1 MRMSVLWRRVNTRG
15 RSSRRRRTRMAVAGA
30 IMASLAIVLSACG
43 SSPSS
48 ATNGSKPQ
56 AGPTAAEKQ
65 LLANL
70 AALEGYPK
78 FTPPGPALDAK
89 RLPSSTLVAVI
100 DNTPSVG
107 PLEQASAGIISAA
120 KTVGVTTKLLNGGAD
135 NTPSDDIS
143 LLEEAVNLH
152 PAVVLQVG
160 ILTALEAAG
169 LKYAKASHVPVIAVE
184 DAPPVGGVA
193 GEGSGPYIAGAA
205 QQNDYAEGKAVAE
218 YVGAHGPADAS
229 IGVIT
234 SNDIVPSNDIY
245 SGFTTELHSVCPK
258 CTVFS
263 QNVDT
268 ADWTTE
274 VTPTVTSMLD
284 AHPTMTYL
292 FPDVDGMAPWVTP
305 ALTAATHR
313 PTVISV
319 NATPG
324 ASMSAVK
331 SGLFTAEAG
340 DSWTLNG
347 WYAFDAALRTMLHL
361 PVQTNPAEPVTFF
374 TTTEMKAKN
383 LNPNSSALLFGDA
396 FQAGFRKLWGL
407 G

>member
-1 MRMSVLWRRVNTRG
+1 MRMSVLRRVNTRE
-15 RSSRRRRTRMAVAGA
+15 RSSRRRTRMAAAGA
-30 IMASLAIVLSACG
+30 IMASLAMVLSACG

-48 ATNGSKPQ
+48 PTNGSKPQ
-56 AGPTAAEKQ
+56 AGPSAAEKKQ

-160 ILTALEAAG
+160 ILTALEGAG
-169 LKYAKASHVPVIAVE
+169 LTYAKAHHVPVIAVE

-193 GEGSGPYIAGAA
+193 GEGSGPNIAGAA
-205 QQNDYAEGKAVAE
+205 QQNDYTEGKVVAE

-324 ASMSAVK
+324 AAMSAVK

-374 TTTEMKAKN
+374 TTAEMKAKN

-396 FQAGFRKLWGL
+396 FQAGFLKLWGL

>member
-1 MRMSVLWRRVNTRG
+1 
-15 RSSRRRRTRMAVAGA
+15 MAVAGA

-48 ATNGSKPQ
+48 ATNRSKPQ
-56 AGPTAAEKQ
+56 AGPSAAEKKR

-120 KTVGVTTKLLNGGAD
+120 KTVGLTTKLLNGGAD
-135 NTPSDDIS
+135 NTATDDIS

-160 ILTALEAAG
+160 ILTALETAG
-169 LKYAKASHVPVIAVE
+169 LTYAKAHHVPVIAVE

-205 QQNDYAEGKAVAE
+205 QQNDYAEGKVVAE

-234 SNDIVPSNDIY
+234 SNDIVPSNEIY

-258 CTVFS
+258 CTVFA

-324 ASMSAVK
+324 AAMSAVK

-340 DSWTLNG
+340 DSWTLDG
-347 WYAFDAALRTMLHL
+347 WYAFDAALRAMLHL

-374 TTTEMKAKN
+374 TTAEMKAKN
-383 LNPNSSALLFGDA
+383 LNPNSSAMLFGDA

>member
-1 MRMSVLWRRVNTRG
+1 MRISVPRRRVNTRG
-15 RSSRRRRTRMAVAGA
+15 RSSRRRTRMAVAGA

-56 AGPTAAEKQ
+56 AGPSAAEKKQ

-120 KTVGVTTKLLNGGAD
+120 KTVGLTTKLLNGGAD
-135 NTPSDDIS
+135 NTASDDIS

-160 ILTALEAAG
+160 ILTALEGAG
-169 LKYAKASHVPVIAVE
+169 LKYAKAHHVPVIAVE

-193 GEGSGPYIAGAA
+193 GEGSGPFIAGAA
-205 QQNDYAEGKAVAE
+205 QQNDYAEGKVVAE
-218 YVGAHGPADAS
+218 YVAAHGPADAS

-234 SNDIVPSNDIY
+234 SNDIVPSNEIY
-245 SGFTTELHSVCPK
+245 SGFTTELHEVCPK
-258 CTVFS
+258 CTVFA

-274 VTPTVTSMLD
+274 ITPTVTSMLD
-284 AHPTMTYL
+284 AHPTMTYF

-305 ALTAATHR
+305 ALTAATNR
-313 PTVISV
+313 PTVVSV

-324 ASMSAVK
+324 AAMSAVK

-340 DSWTLNG
+340 DSWILNG
-347 WYAFDAALRTMLHL
+347 WYAFDAALRAMLHL

-374 TTTEMKAKN
+374 TTAEMKAKN
-383 LNPNSSALLFGDA
+383 LNPNSSTLLFGDA

>member
-1 MRMSVLWRRVNTRG
+1 
-15 RSSRRRRTRMAVAGA
+15 
-30 IMASLAIVLSACG
+30 MASLAIVLSACG
-43 SSPSS
+43 SSSPAASQ
-48 ATNGSKPQ
+48 SKSN
-56 AGPTAAEKQ
+56 AGPSAAEKKQ

-78 FTPPGPALDAK
+78 FTPPGPPLDAK
-89 RLPSSTLVAVI
+89 RLPSSTLVVVI

-107 PLEQASAGIISAA
+107 PLEQSSAGIISAA
-120 KTVGVTTKLLNGGAD
+120 KTVGLTTKLLNGGAN
-135 NTPSDDIS
+135 NTASDDIS
-143 LLEEAVNLH
+143 LLDQAVNLH

-160 ILTALEAAG
+160 ILTALETSGLEYAA
-169 LKYAKASHVPVIAVE
+169 SHHVPVIAVE

-193 GEGSGPYIAGAA
+193 GEGSGRYIAGAA
-205 QQNDYAEGKAVAE
+205 QQNDYAEGEAVAE
-218 YVGAHGPADAS
+218 YVGANGPADAS

-245 SGFTTELHSVCPK
+245 SGFTTELHKVCPK
-258 CTVFS
+258 CTVFT

-268 ADWTTE
+268 ADWTTQ

-305 ALTAATHR
+305 ALTAAANK
-313 PTVISV
+313 PTVVSV

-324 ASMSAVK
+324 TAMDAVK
-331 SGLFTAEAG
+331 SGLFAAEAG
-340 DSWTLNG
+340 DSWTLDG
-347 WYAFDAALRTMLHL
+347 WYAFDAALRAMLHL

-374 TTTEMKAKN
+374 TTAEMKAKN
-383 LNPNSSALLFGDA
+383 LNPDSSTSLFGDA
-396 FQAGFRKLWGL
+396 FQAQFRKLWGL